1 MNPTSPQQLNTQ
13 LLFKP
18 PTAVIY
24 SKDFEPISVIPMN
37 NDMYGYF
44 TQYEVVRFPIQA
56 PISIE
61 DMSQPPTAPEN
72 MYAEISAMRVYS
84 NDGLRLLLI
93 ARNDETALLMRN
105 TFLPGQTKEL
115 NFIKTQAFYQGMV
128 KAIKQ
133 IRNKDK

>member
-1 MNPTSPQQLNTQ
+1 
-13 LLFKP
+13 
-18 PTAVIY
+18 
-24 SKDFEPISVIPMN
+24 
-37 NDMYGYF
+37 
-44 TQYEVVRFPIQA
+44 
-56 PISIE
+56 
-61 DMSQPPTAPEN
+61 MSQPPTAPEN

>member
-1 MNPTSPQQLNTQ
+1 MNPTSPQASNTFK
-13 LLFKP
+13 LLKP

-37 NDMYGYF
+37 DEMYGYF
-44 TQYEVVRFPIQA
+44 TKYEIVRFPIQA
-56 PISIE
+56 PISVE
-61 DMSQPPTAPEN
+61 DISEPPKPGPLL
-72 MYAEISAMRVYS
+72 YAEISAMKVYS
-84 NDGLRLLLI
+84 TDGMRLLLV

-128 KAIKQ
+128 KAIRQ
-133 IRNKDK
+133 IKNKDK